1 MKQGISA
8 LSAREAPL
16 PRKTLL
22 PGIIY
27 FDERK
32 RTVQCTIRELSV
44 EGATLSCESAHAF
57 IPKFVELYIPN
68 WGKVYPAAIK
78 ERHANELFV
87 TFIQDAPASGTSSSD
102 CDTSLLQRVQLLE
115 VEMSK
120 LKQMLNDLKIKHV
133 REYDQGI

>member
-1 MKQGISA
+1 MKQGTSA
-8 LSAREAPL
+8 VSAREAPL

-22 PGIIY
+22 PGVIY

-32 RTVQCTIRELSV
+32 RTIQCTIRELSA
-44 EGATLSCESAHAF
+44 EGAMLSCESAHAF
-57 IPKFVELYIPN
+57 IPKFVELYISN

-87 TFIQDAPASGTSSSD
+87 TFIQDAPAPGTSSSD

-115 VEMSK
+115 AEMNK
-120 LKQMLNDLKIKHV
+120 LRQMLNDLKVKQV
-133 REYDQGI
+133 REHNHGI